1 MSSDQPSSDSAQSS
15 DLLDRWVRE
24 FAAGLPGTSS
34 IDWTALMQALA
45 EHSDR
50 AREIQERYY
59 RLHLDT
65 WSQLLAE
72 DAPPAGSI
80 DPAPGD
86 HRFDAPDWDAL
97 PWFRYLKHT
106 YLINAR
112 WLSELL
118 DLAEL
123 PAARKQRTHFILK
136 QFLDAL
142 APTNFAATNPEAVRL
157 AAQTGGASLVQ
168 GMERLRHD
176 LARGRIEMSDEQAF
190 EVGRT
195 LAITPGAVVYQ
206 NAVVQLIQYSARSE
220 QVHELPLFIVP
231 PFINKYYVLDLRPD
245 NSFVRYA
252 VEQGF
257 QVFIVSWRNVG
268 SELGALTWDDY
279 IEHGVL
285 APLRA
290 IRQITGADRVNTLG
304 FCVGGT
310 LLATALAVTG
320 ERAQV
325 SSLTLLASL
334 LDFSDV
340 GEIGVYIDEDFVRRC
355 EQTFLDGGVMPGAAL
370 TSAFSS
376 LRANE
381 LVWFFVVN
389 NYLKG
394 KAPRAFDLLYWNAD
408 SANLPGKLYAWY
420 LRNAYLENNL
430 REPGKLHVCGHPL
443 NLRDIV
449 QPAFV
454 LATREDHIVP
464 WRTAYASGR
473 LLAGRIEFVLGGS
486 GHVAGIVN
494 PPSAKRREHWV
505 NSTLASSADEWL
517 AQARQVSGSWWPHWA
532 QWLRRR
538 SGVLIDAPGAL
549 GDAQHPPLE
558 FAPGSYVLKRA
569 SGPMPHNNE
578 PTGG

>member
-1 MSSDQPSSDSAQSS
+1 MLQRR
-15 DLLDRWVRE
+15 LRE
-24 FAAGLPGTSS
+24 FAVRLPDSS
-34 IDWTALMQALA
+34 SSDVTALLHALA
-45 EHSDR
+45 QQPDR

-72 DAPPAGSI
+72 DAAPAQAIST
-80 DPAPGD
+80 APGD

-97 PWFRYLKHT
+97 PWFRYLKQT
-106 YLINAR
+106 YLINTR
-112 WLSELL
+112 WLSELF

-123 PAARKQRTHFILK
+123 PAPRKRRAKFALK
-136 QFLDAL
+136 QFLDAV

-157 AAQTGGASLVQ
+157 AAQTSGASLVQ
-168 GMERLRHD
+168 GMKRLRND

-206 NAVVQLIQYSARSE
+206 NTVVQLIQYSARTE
-220 QVHELPLFIVP
+220 QVHELPLLIVP
-231 PFINKYYVLDLRPD
+231 PFINKYYVLDLRPE

-257 QVFIVSWRNVG
+257 RVFIVSWRNVG
-268 SELGALTWDDY
+268 SEQGTLTWDDY

-290 IRQITGADRVNTLG
+290 VRQITGADRVNTLG

-310 LLATALAVTG
+310 LLATALAATG

-325 SSLTLLASL
+325 CSLTLLASL

-355 EQTFLDGGVMPGAAL
+355 EENFSDGGVMPGAAL

-381 LVWFFVVN
+381 LVWFFVIN

-394 KAPRAFDLLYWNAD
+394 KAPRAFDLLYWNTD

-430 REPGKLHVCGHPL
+430 REPGKVRLCGHPL
-443 NLRDIV
+443 NLRDID
-449 QPAFV
+449 QPAFI

-494 PPSAKRREHWV
+494 PPSAERREHWI
-505 NSTLASSADEWL
+505 NSTMAGSADEWL

-532 QWLRRR
+532 HWLRQR
-538 SGVLIDAPGAL
+538 SGVLIDAPDGL

-558 FAPGSYVLKRA
+558 LAPGSYVREA
-569 SGPMPHNNE
+569 APGPMPHNNE